1 MRMKFKNHKN
11 NRVNDSSIPN
21 VLAFGFIRNFLS
33 EKEYKDIREEYFIGD
48 LNKSQINQAMSD
60 IKWLFRN
67 YKGLDVMTIE
77 DAKGDITKF
86 ILQAEIPYL

>member
-1 MRMKFKNHKN
+1 MRMKFKSHKN

-48 LNKSQINQAMSD
+48 LNKSQINQAISD

-86 ILQAEIPYL
+86 IL

>member
-1 MRMKFKNHKN
+1 MRVKFKSYKN

-21 VLAFGFIRNFLS
+21 VLAYGFIRNFLS
-33 EKEYKDIREEYFIGD
+33 EKEYKNTREEYFIGD
-48 LNKSQINQAMSD
+48 LNKFQVNQAISD

-77 DAKGDITKF
+77 DSNGSITKF
-86 ILQAEIPYL
+86 IL